1 MSHYL
6 VDKIKDNLVKGIRN
20 SPETME
26 FLTAQAR
33 EVFNDCK
40 TLWIGQQSKEEAAD
54 RELWCEYHNE
64 AHKKIEKYIANWIYD
79 LAEHSYI
86 TADKLPSGILSSF
99 ESIIL
104 SAMEYVDRDIGYE
117 ITEYIMEI
125 FYNEEEEGHATINLQ
140 GDNIP

>member
-1 MSHYL
+1 MSTYL
-6 VDKIKDNLVKGIRN
+6 VEKIKNNLVKGIRN

-33 EVFNDCK
+33 EVFNECK
-40 TLWIGQQSKEEAAD
+40 TLWIGQQSEEEAAD

-86 TADKLPSGILSSF
+86 SADKLPSSILSSF
-99 ESIIL
+99 EFIL
-104 SAMEYVDRDIGYE
+104 LETMEYVDRDIGYE
-117 ITEYIMEI
+117 ITEYIMEV
-125 FYNEEEEGHATINLQ
+125 FYNEEEEGHAPINLQ
-140 GDNIP
+140 GDTIP

>member
-1 MSHYL
+1 
-6 VDKIKDNLVKGIRN
+6 VKGIRN

-33 EVFNDCK
+33 EVFNECK
-40 TLWIGQQSKEEAAD
+40 TLWIGQQTKEDAAE
-54 RELWCEYHNE
+54 REFWCEYHNE

-86 TADKLPSGILSSF
+86 SADKLPSSILSSF
-99 ESIIL
+99 EFIL
-104 SAMEYVDRDIGYE
+104 LETMEYVDRDIGFE

-125 FYNEEEEGHATINLQ
+125 FYNEEEEGHALINLQ
-140 GDNIP
+140 GDKLP